1 MIVFCDF
8 DGTITV
14 KDVGAEFFNNL
25 MTEQRPD
32 VLEDWFNGKI
42 NSKECL
48 TIQCSYVKATKK
60 EIDSLLDKLE
70 IDKTFL
76 NFYKELKKNN
86 IKLIILSDGLDY
98 YIRRVLKNY
107 NLDDIEIYSNKLILY
122 DNNKVKPQF
131 PYYSPECS
139 NFANC
144 KGMQIKKLKSNSKI
158 SVFIGDAYS
167 DRCAVESADVIFA
180 KEDFYKYCREQKV
193 TCFNFNNFDDILKVL
208 KEKYPSGFHTC

>member
-25 MTEQRPD
+25 MTEQRMD

-48 TIQCSYVKATKK
+48 TIQCSYIKSTKK

-70 IDKTFL
+70 IEATFL
-76 NFYKELKKNN
+76 NFYKELKKNK
-86 IKLIILSDGLDY
+86 IKLIIISDGLDY
-98 YIRRVLKNY
+98 YIKRVLKNY
-107 NLDDIEIYSNKLILY
+107 NLDDIEFYSNKLILY
-122 DNNKVKPQF
+122 DNDRVRPEF

-144 KGMQIKKLKSNSKI
+144 KGMQIKRLKPDGKI
-158 SVFIGDAYS
+158 SVFIGDAHS
-167 DRCAVESADVIFA
+167 DICAVDSADIIFA
-180 KEDFYKYCREQKV
+180 KNDFYNYCMEQKV
-193 TCFNFNNFDDILKVL
+193 TCFNFNDFDDISKILKQ
-208 KEKYPSGFHTC
+208 KYPSSFQTS